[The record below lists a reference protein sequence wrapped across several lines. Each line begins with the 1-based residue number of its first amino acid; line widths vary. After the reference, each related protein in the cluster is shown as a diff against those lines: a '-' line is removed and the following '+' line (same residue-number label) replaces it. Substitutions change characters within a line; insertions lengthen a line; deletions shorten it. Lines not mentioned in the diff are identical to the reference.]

1 MQPRP
6 VRILDFDSSLT
17 QQHNL
22 IQRFNP
28 SITDLRQIGPD
39 CRLWMNAATAAK
51 IRKSLDLS
59 LKHSVTFLGSGD
71 FHHISS
77 LLIRQFDEPISVII
91 FDYHPDWDILPPK
104 FGCGSWVSRILE
116 MPNVR
121 KVVLL
126 GVSSEDIS
134 SNGMRTANLAAL
146 KEDRLEIYPYA
157 HPSTKVFFRPVP
169 ENISFE
175 LHRHLLHSGII
186 WQELKNKNL
195 NDFFP
200 KVIQRLPTRKVYVSI
215 DKDCL
220 SSGYSLTNWEE
231 GCFSLD
237 ELSLLLGLIKEKME
251 IAGLDITGEYSPP
264 YFANKI
270 KALFSRLDHPRD
282 YPAKGKPQETIN
294 SINEKTNIAILERLG
309 I

>member
-17 QQHNL
+17 KQQNL

-28 SITDLRQIGPD
+28 SITDLRQIGPH

-51 IRKSLDLS
+51 IKRSLDPS
-59 LKHSVTFLGSGD
+59 LKASATFLGSGD

-77 LLIRQFDEPISVII
+77 LLIRQFDEPVSVII
-91 FDYHPDWDILPPK
+91 FDHHPDWDILPPK

-121 KVVLL
+121 KVILL

-134 SNGMRTANLAAL
+134 GSGIKTANLAAL
-146 KEDRLEIYPYA
+146 KENRLEIYPYI
-157 HPSTKVFFRPVP
+157 HPPTKVFLRPVP

-175 LHRHLLHSGII
+175 LRRHLLHRSII

-195 NDFFP
+195 NDFFS
-200 KVIQRLPTRKVYVSI
+200 KVMQRLPTRKAYVSI

-220 SSGYSLTNWEE
+220 TSGYSLTNWEE
-231 GCFSLD
+231 GHFSLD
-237 ELSLLLGLIKEKME
+237 ELLLLLGLIREKLE
-251 IAGLDITGEYSPP
+251 IVGLDITGDYSPP
-264 YFANKI
+264 CFTGKI
-270 KALFSRLDHPRD
+270 KAIFSRLDHPGD
-282 YPAKGKPQETIN
+282 YSAKGKTQETIN
-294 SINEKTNIAILERLG
+294 TINEKTNIAILERLAR
-309 I
+309 

>member
-1 MQPRP
+1 MQPRS
-6 VRILDFDSSLT
+6 VRILNFDSSIT
-17 QQHNL
+17 EQHNL

-28 SITDLRQIGPD
+28 AIIDLRAIGLR

-51 IRKSLDLS
+51 IRESLDPS
-59 LKHSVTFLGSGD
+59 LKASVTFFGSGD

-91 FDYHPDWDILPPK
+91 FDHHPDWDILPPK

-121 KVVLL
+121 KVILL

-134 SNGMRTANLAAL
+134 SKGMRTANLAAL
-146 KEDRLEIYPYA
+146 KEGRLEIYPYA
-157 HPSTKVFFRPVP
+157 HSPTKVFLRPVP

-175 LHRHLLHSGII
+175 LRRHLLRRSIV

-195 NDFFP
+195 NDFFL
-200 KVIQRLPTRKVYVSI
+200 KLIQRLPTRKVYVSI

-220 SSGYSLTNWEE
+220 ASGYSLTNWEE

-237 ELSLLLGLIKEKME
+237 QLLLLLGLVKEKLE
-251 IAGLDITGEYSPP
+251 IVGLDVTGEYSLPC
-264 YFANKI
+264 FANKI
-270 KALFSRLDHPRD
+270 KAALSRLDHPRD
-282 YPAKGKPQETIN
+282 YSGKGKPQEAIN

>member
-6 VRILDFDSSLT
+6 VRILNFDSSLT
-17 QQHNL
+17 EQHNL
-22 IQRFNP
+22 IQQFNP
-28 SITDLRQIGPD
+28 AITDLRQIGPR
-39 CRLWMNAATAAK
+39 CRLWMNTAAAAE
-51 IRKSLDLS
+51 IRKALDPS
-59 LKHSVTFLGSGD
+59 LKSSVTFLGSGD

-121 KVVLL
+121 KVILL

-134 SNGMRTANLAAL
+134 SSGMRTANLAAL
-146 KEDRLEIYPYA
+146 KEGRMEIYPYA
-157 HPSTKVFFRPVP
+157 HPPTKVFFRAVP
-169 ENISFE
+169 ENISFG
-175 LHRHLLHSGII
+175 LRRHLLYSSII

-195 NDFFP
+195 DDFFSQL
-200 KVIQRLPTRKVYVSI
+200 IQRLPTRKAYVSI

-231 GCFSLD
+231 GCFSFY
-237 ELSLLLGLIKEKME
+237 ELLLLLGLIKEKLE
-251 IAGLDITGEYSPP
+251 IAGLDITGDYSSPC
-264 YFANKI
+264 FANKI
-270 KALFSRLDHPRD
+270 KAIFSKLDHPDD
-282 YPAKGKPQETIN
+282 YSAKGKPQQTIT
-294 SINEKTNIAILERLG
+294 SVNEKTNIMLLEKL